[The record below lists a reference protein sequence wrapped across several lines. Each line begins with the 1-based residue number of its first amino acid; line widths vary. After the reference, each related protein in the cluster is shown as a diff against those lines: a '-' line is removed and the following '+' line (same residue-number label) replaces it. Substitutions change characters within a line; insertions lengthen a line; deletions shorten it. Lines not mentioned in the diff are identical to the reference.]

1 MKHVIVIETPDENYL
16 SASQRG
22 AFESN
27 IVRECERVT
36 YLNRVGSVCVV
47 HTAFFRPS
55 AVNAVCEMYGNDYR
69 VGQENKSPDN
79 GNEGNHVAF

>member
-1 MKHVIVIETPDENYL
+1 MKHIIVIETSNEIHPTED
-16 SASQRG
+16 QRKV
-22 AFESN
+22 FESD
-27 IVRECERVT
+27 VVEDCEGDALRRGLT
-36 YLNRVGSVCVV
+36 CVV
-47 HTAFFRPS
+47 RTSFFQPS